1 MDPLAAFSPATRS
14 WFEGAFA
21 EATPAQRLG
30 WPAIAAGGDVLI
42 QAPTGSGKTLA
53 AFLYAIDRLNRSP
66 GEGLRVLY
74 VSPLKALNYDI
85 ERNLRGPLAG
95 LDSSLRVGVRTGDT
109 PAKQRRELVKEPPD
123 ILITTPESLFLML
136 TSAARETLRGVETLI
151 VDEVHAVAGT
161 KRGAHLAL
169 SIERLQGLLD
179 KPMQRIGL
187 SATQRPLEEIGRF
200 VSGGRPIEL
209 VDAGTR
215 KELDLQVIVPVDDL
229 RELGSAAGLS
239 HPVLSEGE
247 VSDGSTEH
255 AVASIWPSMYP
266 ELLQL
271 VEAHRSTIVFVNNR
285 RLAERLALRLN
296 ELAEREIA
304 RAHHGSL
311 AREQRV
317 VVEEDLKAGRIPCLV
332 ATSSLEL
339 GIDMGAVDLVIQVES
354 PKSVARGLQRIG
366 RAGHELHAVSKGRIF
381 PKFRADLLESAVVA
395 RAMRN
400 GEIEE
405 TRIPRNPL
413 DVLAQQIV
421 AIVADEEISV
431 GDLHDLVRG
440 AYPFADLSRTQLENV
455 LDMLAGRYPSDEF
468 AELRPRIVWDRTGGT
483 IRPRDGARRLAVT
496 NAGTIPDR
504 GLFGVFLV
512 DGGGRVGELD
522 EEMVY
527 EARAGQTFLLGASTW
542 RIEEITRDR
551 VLVSP
556 APGVPGAVPFWKGEG
571 VGRPYELGEKI
582 GAASRELSAL
592 GDDAA
597 IERLRD
603 EYLLDERAAGN
614 LLAFL
619 RDQADATGAV
629 PSDRTVV
636 VERFRDEIGDWR
648 VCILTPFGGRVH
660 APWAMALTVRLRE
673 SLGLDAQS
681 IWSDDG
687 IAIHFPDADV
697 PPGAADLALEP
708 GEVEDLVINELGE
721 TALFGARFREN
732 AARALLIPRRRPGQR
747 TPLWQQRLKAQSLLQ
762 VARRFGSFPVVL
774 ETYRECLQDVFD
786 LPALRT
792 LLTGLQ
798 RRSLDLVEVETG
810 SASPMS
816 SSLLFDYLA
825 TYMYED
831 DTPPAERRAQALSLD
846 RDLLR
851 ELLGSEEL
859 RDLLDADAVEEV
871 ERQLRGDPR
880 TPDELHDQLR
890 VRGDR
895 RPGEYDQ
902 ALAAALLAERRAV
915 LVRITGEERLIA
927 AEDAGRYR
935 DALGAMPPGGLPEAF
950 LEGGPDSL
958 RQLVL
963 RYAKGRGPFT
973 TAEAAG
979 RFGRDVAHVLAELER
994 EELLVRGE
1002 LRPGGSEREWCNPEV
1017 LRRLRRASLAALRRE
1032 VEPVEPAA
1040 LARFLPSWHGIDRR
1054 ASLREALVPLQALAL
1069 PVGLW
1074 ESELLPR
1081 RVPGYR
1087 SEQLDSLCAS
1097 GEVVWIGAG
1106 LDRVAVYFREDASAL
1121 GSVPAA
1127 PSPSL
1132 EAHAVLR
1139 RALGQGAMFW
1149 HELLE
1154 ECELDG
1160 GEALAAVWDLVWA
1173 GEVTND
1179 AWTPLRAGRRN
1190 GVPKPERRPRR
1201 FSRARG
1207 SGATA
1212 TQGRWSLAGRLF
1224 GDPPE
1229 RRALAELL
1237 LERQGIVTRDGVRAE
1252 GIPGGYGAVYAE
1264 LRALETLGLCRRG
1277 YFVEGLGGAQF
1288 ALGGAVERLRELR
1301 DIDAELPP
1309 AVLAAAD
1316 PAQPYGAALAWPKRA
1331 GARAARVGGAHV
1343 VLIGGEAVLYVE
1355 RGGRSLVPLRDP
1367 EEAWLRPA
1375 LAALVA
1381 YVQGGGAKRLAVE
1394 RFDGEPVTE
1403 SDAMPLLLEAGFLA
1417 GPRRA
1422 VLRP

>member
-1 MDPLAAFSPATRS
+1 VDPLASFSPATRA
-14 WFEGAFA
+14 WFERTFDAP
-21 EATPAQRLG
+21 TPAQVSG
-30 WPAIAAGGDVLI
+30 WPAIASGGHVLI

-53 AFLYAIDRLNRSP
+53 AFLSAIDRLATAP

-95 LDSSLRVGVRTGDT
+95 LESALRVGVRTGDT
-109 PAKQRRELVKEPPD
+109 PAKERRELAKTPPD

-151 VDEVHAVAGT
+151 LDEVHAVAGT

-169 SIERLQGLLD
+169 SVERLERLAAA
-179 KPMQRIGL
+179 PPQRIGL

-200 VSGGRPIEL
+200 VAGGRPIEL
-209 VDAGTR
+209 VDAGIR
-215 KELDLQVIVPVDDL
+215 KELDLEVVVPVDDL
-229 RELGSAAGLS
+229 RELGSTAALY
-239 HPVLSEGE
+239 HPVEHDGE
-247 VSDGSTEH
+247 VTDGSSEH
-255 AVASIWPSMYP
+255 AAASIWPSMYP
-266 ELLQL
+266 ELLAL

-317 VVEEDLKAGRIPCLV
+317 LVEEELKAGRIPCLV

-366 RAGHELHAVSKGRIF
+366 RAGHELGAVSKGRIF

-395 RAMRN
+395 RAMRA

-405 TRIPRNPL
+405 TQIPRNPL

-421 AIVADEEISV
+421 AIAVDEEIEIAV
-431 GDLHDLVRG
+431 LHDLVRR
-440 AYPFADLSRTQLENV
+440 AYPFADLSRVQLENV

-483 IRPRDGARRLAVT
+483 IRARDGARRLAVT

-512 DGGGRVGELD
+512 EGGGRVGELD

-527 EARAGQTFLLGASTW
+527 EARVGDTFLLGASTW

-556 APGVPGAVPFWKGEG
+556 APGLPGSVPFWKGEG

-582 GAASRELSAL
+582 GAASRELGAL

-597 IERLRD
+597 LARLQG
-603 EYLLDERAAGN
+603 EFALDRRAAAN
-614 LLAFL
+614 LVAFL

-629 PSDRTVV
+629 PSDRTIV

-648 VCILTPFGGRVH
+648 VCILSPFGGRVH
-660 APWAMALTVRLRE
+660 APWAMAITARLRE
-673 SLGLDAQS
+673 SAGLHVQS

-687 IAIHFPDADV
+687 VALHFPDADT
-697 PPGAADLALEP
+697 PPPHDDLVLDPA
-708 GEVEDLVINELGE
+708 EVEELVVAELGD

-732 AARALLIPRRRPGQR
+732 AARSLLIPRRRPGER
-747 TPLWQQRLKAQSLLQ
+747 TPLWQQRLKAQALLQ
-762 VARRFGSFPVVL
+762 VARKYGSFPVVL

-786 LPALRT
+786 LPALRR
-792 LLTGLQ
+792 LLHGLQ
-798 RRSLDLVEVETG
+798 TRQIDLVEVETQ
-810 SASPMS
+810 SASPYS
-816 SSLLFDYLA
+816 SSLLFDYIA

-851 ELLGSEEL
+851 ELLGQEEL
-859 RDLLDADAVEEV
+859 RDLLDADALAEV
-871 ERQLRGDPR
+871 ERQLRGEPR
-880 TPDELHDQLR
+880 TADALHDQLR
-890 VRGDR
+890 MRGDLR
-895 RPGEYDQ
+895 AGEYDV
-902 ALAAALLAERRAV
+902 ALAEILVAERRAV
-915 LVRITGEERLIA
+915 RVRVAGEERLIA

-935 DALGAMPPGGLPEAF
+935 DALGAMPPAGLPDAS
-950 LEGGPDSL
+950 LEGGPESL
-958 RQLVL
+958 QQLVL
-963 RYAKGRGPFT
+963 RYARGRGPFT
-973 TAEAAG
+973 SAEAAE
-979 RFGRDVAHVLAELER
+979 RFGRDVSTILAGLER

-1002 LRPGGSEREWCNPEV
+1002 LRPGGTEREFCDPDV

-1032 VEPVEPAA
+1032 VEPVEREA

-1069 PVGLW
+1069 PVALW
-1074 ESELLPR
+1074 EGDVLPR
-1081 RVPGYR
+1081 RVHGYR
-1087 SEQLDSLCAS
+1087 PEHLDALCAT
-1097 GEVVWIGAG
+1097 GEVVWVGAG
-1106 LDRVAVYFREDASAL
+1106 LDRVALYFREDAA
-1121 GSVPAA
+1121 
-1127 PSPSL
+1127 
-1132 EAHAVLR
+1132 
-1139 RALGQGAMFW
+1139 ALGQVGGAPRPDGEQHERIRAALGRSALFW
-1149 HELLE
+1149 FDLLDE
-1154 ECELDG
+1154 SGLAAD
-1160 GEALAAVWDLVWA
+1160 EALPVLWDLVWA

-1179 AWTPLRAGRRN
+1179 AWAPLRARRRH

-1201 FSRARG
+1201 FSRSRA
-1207 SGATA
+1207 SAVTA
-1212 TQGRWSLAGRLF
+1212 TQGRWSPTARLF
-1224 GDPPE
+1224 GGEPD

-1237 LERQGIVTRDGVRAE
+1237 LERHGIVTRDGVRAE
-1252 GIPGGYGAVYAE
+1252 GIAGGYGAVYQE

-1301 DIDAELPP
+1301 DAREDDP
-1309 AVLAAAD
+1309 AVGLAAAD
-1316 PAQPYGAALAWPKRA
+1316 PAQPYGAALPWPRRD
-1331 GARAARVGGAHV
+1331 GARAARVAGAHV
-1343 VLIGGEAVLYVE
+1343 VVLGGEAVLYVE

-1381 YVQGGGAKRLAVE
+1381 HVRRGGAKRLAVE

-1403 SDAMPLLLEAGFLA
+1403 TEAMPLLVEVGFLA